1 MTLSLYFFVDIFFID
16 IVNKNGYFRGKMVI
30 EIKNNIVTDIR
41 LGFGGMAE
49 IPKRATC
56 VEKFLRKKSFT
67 QANIV
72 KASAKFLMDFSP
84 ISDLR
89 GSKEYRET
97 SAKNLLTK
105 WWLEIENSQYYR
117 LSCDFSENQITRV
130 RK

>member
-1 MTLSLYFFVDIFFID
+1 
-16 IVNKNGYFRGKMVI
+16 
-30 EIKNNIVTDIR
+30 
-41 LGFGGMAE
+41 MAE